1 MDVYIH
7 FKSLPQDK
15 TLDEIENGLFDA
27 MDGKGIVNGGSFDG
41 TGGHIEL
48 ELQDEDDNV
57 NPKYAQLGVKAYL
70 QQMQFPKDTLIEFGG
85 MEIPLYN

>member
-7 FKSLPQDK
+7 FKSLPQD
-15 TLDEIENGLFDA
+15 N
-27 MDGKGIVNGGSFDG
+27 
-41 TGGHIEL
+41 
-48 ELQDEDDNV
+48 EDDNV

>member
-7 FKSLPQDK
+7 FQSLPQGK
-15 TLDEIENGLFDA
+15 SLEEVESSLFDV

-41 TGGHIEL
+41 TSGRIEL

-57 NPKYAQLGVKAYL
+57 NPKYAQLSVKACL

>member
-7 FKSLPQDK
+7 FQSLPEGKSLE
-15 TLDEIENGLFDA
+15 EIESGLSDA
-27 MDGKGIVNGGSFDG
+27 MDGKGVVNGGSFDG

-48 ELQDEDDNV
+48 ELQDGDDNV
-57 NPKYAQLGVKAYL
+57 NPKYAQLSVKAYL
-70 QQMQFPKDTLIEFGG
+70 QQAQFPKDTVIEFGG